1 MKSRSAGRGAGGSIS
16 WLTALV
22 LAVGVAGC
30 NGPIE
35 GYRSLAGYNKNDPDP
50 ATVPF
55 TENLES
61 SEHSGYPNLASVP
74 PPPIVS
80 TTAEERAK
88 IAEALN
94 EQRASVQAPDTQGHP
109 GSPTPGPVPPPPPI
123 PPALASNGVPAAPP
137 QPPPQMR
144 QVDEPPEPG
153 PLQSTLEAPK
163 ISAPPP
169 GLEATRVA
177 PAQGAMP
184 AMPQPV
190 PSQLPPATVQSANPQ
205 PSPPPASLPAPQL
218 SPQAAALP
226 PPKLPPTPVTVASLD
241 LTPGSSGI
249 SADER
254 AHLAEIVAQYQQKP
268 GIVRVVAYAAAA
280 TGSAEQL
287 NSFRAAL
294 DRAQMV
300 AKELSEA
307 GIPAKQLQTEAAPS
321 SPRAPTGR
329 VEIQLLPP
337 APGASG

>member
-1 MKSRSAGRGAGGSIS
+1 MKSRSAGRGAGGSIA
-16 WLTALV
+16 WLTAVV
-22 LAVGVAGC
+22 LAAGVAGC
-30 NGPIE
+30 SGPIE

-74 PPPIVS
+74 PPPLVA
-80 TTAEERAK
+80 TTADERAK
-88 IAEALN
+88 VAEALN
-94 EQRASVQAPDTQGHP
+94 EQRASAQA
-109 GSPTPGPVPPPPPI
+109 GSPTPGPVPPVPEI
-123 PPALASNGVPAAPP
+123 PPELASNGVPAAPP
-137 QPPPQMR
+137 QPPPQLR
-144 QVDEPPEPG
+144 QVDEPPVPG
-153 PLQSTLEAPK
+153 PLQSTLDTPK
-163 ISAPPP
+163 VSAPPP

-190 PSQLPPATVQSANPQ
+190 PSELPPATVQSANPQ
-205 PSPPPASLPAPQL
+205 PTPPPANLPPPQL

-226 PPKLPPTPVTVASLD
+226 PPKLPPAPVTLASLD
-241 LTPGSSGI
+241 VTPGSSGI
-249 SADER
+249 SDAER

-300 AKELSEA
+300 AKELSQA